1 LKHPIS
7 QRWDKVDIIH
17 TISSTWSPVKGIIER
32 IRLKIK
38 QPRASEPEK
47 KPYFRVRFRWW
58 QPFDLEEY
66 AGEYG
71 DRYEIEVRPLHVG
84 WGKIDIF
91 ADTRREFRV
100 RADTLNAFLTVY
112 KAILFQKEAGPL
124 SPRDRE
130 LRDYI
135 LEKYPHA
142 RDTPLI

>member
-1 LKHPIS
+1 MKHPVS
-7 QRWDKVDIIH
+7 QRWDKVDILH
-17 TISSTWSPVKGIIER
+17 SISSPWSPVKGIIER
-32 IRLKIK
+32 IWLKIK
-38 QPRASEPEK
+38 QPGANEPEK

-58 QPFDLEEY
+58 RPFDLEGF

-71 DRYEIEVRPLHVG
+71 DRYEIEVRSLYVG

-91 ADTRREFRV
+91 AETRREFRV
-100 RADTLNAFLTVY
+100 RGDTLNAFLTVY
-112 KAILFQKEAGPL
+112 KAILFQKEADPL
-124 SPRDRE
+124 SPKDME

>member
-1 LKHPIS
+1 M
-7 QRWDKVDIIH
+7 
-17 TISSTWSPVKGIIER
+17 KGIIER
-32 IRLKIK
+32 IWLKIK
-38 QPRASEPEK
+38 QPRAIEPEK

-58 QPFDLEEY
+58 RPFDLEGF

-71 DRYEIEVRPLHVG
+71 DRYEIEVRSLYVG

-91 ADTRREFRV
+91 AETRREFRV
-100 RADTLNAFLTVY
+100 RGDTLNAFLTVY

-124 SPRDRE
+124 SPKDME